1 MNPRAPAVVSQ
12 TPAPPLFRT
21 ATAKPAPLSPVPGY
35 QPSPGALP
43 GALHGPLPGALHGA
57 LHGPLP
63 ETAVEVAKGIAKG
76 MVSAAAM
83 HAVAAGAKGGLF
95 PGAGQAAA
103 ASHFPGNR

>member
-1 MNPRAPAVVSQ
+1 MEV
-12 TPAPPLFRT
+12 
-21 ATAKPAPLSPVPGY
+21 AKG
-35 QPSPGALP
+35 
-43 GALHGPLPGALHGA
+43 
-57 LHGPLP
+57 
-63 ETAVEVAKGIAKG
+63 VAKGIAKG